1 MFYTTGVTA
10 RGQAS
15 PRPRMNA
22 SNDSSF
28 KRGTQNDSTM
38 EKEMAQPAPAEEVK
52 QAEPEPARAEPTA
65 AAKPEPAATEATPAE
80 TTPAA
85 EATPAETTPA
95 AEATPKT
102 LDEIIKEAVEEIW
115 PKYDVDNSGAL
126 DCDELKLFFA
136 EMCG

>member
-10 RGQAS
+10 RAQAS

-22 SNDSSF
+22 ANDSSF
-28 KRGTQNDSTM
+28 KRSTQNGATM

-85 EATPAETTPA
+85 EATP
-95 AEATPKT
+95 KT
-102 LDEIIKEAVEEIW
+102 SSYIMLEEYLDEFW

-126 DCDELKLFFA
+126 DIDKLKLVF
-136 EMCG
+136 GDLRDRLKSKDVYD

>member
-10 RGQAS
+10 RAQAS

-22 SNDSSF
+22 ANDSSF
-28 KRGTQNDSTM
+28 KRSTQNGATM

-85 EATPAETTPA
+85 ED
-95 AEATPKT
+95 TPKT

-126 DCDELKLFFA
+126 DCDELKLFFL

>member
-10 RGQAS
+10 RAQAS
-15 PRPRMNA
+15 PRPLRNA
-22 SNDSSF
+22 ANDSSF
-28 KRGTQNDSTM
+28 KRGTQNGSTM

-85 EATPAETTPA
+85 EATP
-95 AEATPKT
+95 KT
-102 LDEIIKEAVEEIW
+102 VDEMIKEEVERIW
-115 PKYDVDNSGAL
+115 PEYDVDNSGAL
-126 DCDELKLFFA
+126 DIDELKKFFL

>member
-1 MFYTTGVTA
+1 
-10 RGQAS
+10 
-15 PRPRMNA
+15 
-22 SNDSSF
+22 
-28 KRGTQNDSTM
+28 M

-85 EATPAETTPA
+85 EATP
-95 AEATPKT
+95 KT
-102 LDEIIKEAVEEIW
+102 RDEVIKEEVESIW
-115 PKYDVDNSGAL
+115 PRYDVDNSGAL
-126 DCDELKLFFA
+126 DIDELKKFFL